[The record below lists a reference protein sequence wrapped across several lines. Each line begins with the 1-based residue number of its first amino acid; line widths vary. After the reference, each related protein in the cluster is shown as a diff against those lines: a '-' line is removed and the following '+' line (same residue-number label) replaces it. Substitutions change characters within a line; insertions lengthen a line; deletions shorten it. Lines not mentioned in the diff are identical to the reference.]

1 MGEKRER
8 DSPKRAGRD
17 NKGRFVKG
25 HADNGAGRKK
35 QSPEFRAL
43 LTTNAPKALE
53 TVIQIMNDKSAS
65 NRDRITA
72 ASIVLDR
79 AYGKAVANVQ
89 FDQKAD
95 MMDDIRTEME
105 KIKRKAALDPET
117 AGALDDIR
125 VEMNRLRNG

>member
-25 HADNGAGRKK
+25 HSDNGAGRKK

-72 ASIVLDR
+72 AGIVLDR
-79 AYGKAVANVQ
+79 AYGKAVANVHIES
-89 FDQKAD
+89 KND
-95 MMDDIRTEME
+95 MLEDIRAEMERIRQNAGQDPETVRAIDDIRN
-105 KIKRKAALDPET
+105 
-117 AGALDDIR
+117 
-125 VEMNRLRNG
+125 EMNRLRK